1 MLHTPLV
8 VVMGHQSCGAVSA
21 ALKSAV
27 ETHCGRDASAHPEVP
42 NLNAFLQ
49 PLAEVALRAL
59 PSAPDGSVSCSAE
72 CATTGPAKQLI
83 QHAVERS
90 TLETRTQL
98 IERSPAIREAVER
111 GELLVVA
118 CVYMLD
124 TGLLKVLD
132 TDVELELPAEVSAA

>member
-1 MLHTPLV
+1 
-8 VVMGHQSCGAVSA
+8 MGHQSCGAVSA

-27 ETHCGRDASAHPEVP
+27 ETHCGRTASAHPEVP

-49 PLAEVALRAL
+49 PLADVALRAL